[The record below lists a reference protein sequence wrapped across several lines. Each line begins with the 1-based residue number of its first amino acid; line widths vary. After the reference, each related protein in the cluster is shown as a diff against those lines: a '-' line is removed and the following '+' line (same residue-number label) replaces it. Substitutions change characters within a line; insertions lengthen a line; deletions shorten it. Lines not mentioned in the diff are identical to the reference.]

1 MSQLPELDAIEARII
16 GCLIEKS
23 VVTPDQYP
31 LTLNA
36 LTNACNQKTSRDPVM
51 SLSAGEVQ
59 GGLRR
64 LTDKHLVM
72 VDENFR
78 GRAEKYTQRFCDT
91 RYSELQFDSAERAIV
106 TLLML
111 RGPQTPGE
119 LKSRSGRLHAFPGPN
134 EVEAAMN
141 ALMQRDAGPLVVRLP
156 RRAGRRDNEY
166 MHLFSGEVDGST
178 EPAAVTTPAAAD
190 PKTAEDSATLAELTR
205 RLEQLEATVA
215 ELVASQGRDLT

>member
-51 SLSAGEVQ
+51 SLTSGEVQ

-64 LTDKHLVM
+64 LSDKHLVM

-106 TLLML
+106 TLLLL

-119 LKSRSGRLHAFPGPN
+119 LKSRAGRLHTFAGPD
-134 EVEAAMN
+134 EVEV
-141 ALMQRDAGPLVVRLP
+141 ALNGLMKRDAGPLVVRLP
-156 RRAGRRDNEY
+156 RQAGRRDSAY
-166 MHLFSGEVDGST
+166 MHLFSGQIDGST
-178 EPAAVTTPAAAD
+178 EPAAIAAPGAPSTTMG
-190 PKTAEDSATLAELTR
+190 EDAATLAELTR
-205 RLEQLEATVA
+205 RVEQLEAKVA
-215 ELVASQGRDLT
+215 DLLAAQGHGLT

>member
-36 LTNACNQKTSRDPVM
+36 LTNACNQKTSRVPVM
-51 SLSAGEVQ
+51 SLTSGEVQ

-64 LTDKHLVM
+64 LSDKHLVM

-106 TLLML
+106 TLLLL

-119 LKSRSGRLHAFPGPN
+119 LKSRAGRLHTFAGPD
-134 EVEAAMN
+134 EVEVALN
-141 ALMQRDAGPLVVRLP
+141 GLMQRDAGPLVVRLP
-156 RRAGRRDNEY
+156 RQVGRRDSAY
-166 MHLFSGEVDGST
+166 MHLFSGQIDGST
-178 EPAAVTTPAAAD
+178 EPAAIAAPGATIVEDPVTYAD
-190 PKTAEDSATLAELTR
+190 LAQR
-205 RLEQLEATVA
+205 IEQLEAKVA
-215 ELVASQGRDLT
+215 ELLAAKRSDLT